1 MTERVLLGALFT
13 VNMTTTNY
21 ALLYISYPIQIIGR
35 NVRFLFVVIVGALFS
50 RVKKQHDS
58 IRLKKEKIVMAVVIT
73 VGVLL
78 FNFAKSVN
86 IS

>member
-73 VGVLL
+73 IGVLL